1 MKNKI
6 IECYQ
11 RCSNQVSK
19 EMNDPDIYVV
29 DFIPEPLKDWKNKS
43 NLENFNHT
51 QKVWIKLNKMI
62 NGYLL
67 GRHIDRPS
75 KRPLLLH
82 SFNSY
87 EIYDK
92 KRKKDWINVPPHLH
106 SVLFVHPYIKDKFK
120 ELLEFD
126 SQEQMMGIMN
136 ISGVNSSIPYTI
148 RPEVFVG
155 DYGTE
160 IEDSILSLQIRI
172 PYDLEGKVDYSLG
185 LFENYRPIHPENVFK
200 HDIEEKLDGMM
211 VFMLPSEH
219 DFKKKLRVNHLREGQ
234 EKSVS
239 LGLGAGVS

>member
-43 NLENFNHT
+43 NLDNFNHT
-51 QKVWIKLNKMI
+51 QRIWFKLNK
-62 NGYLL
+62 LL
-67 GRHIDRPS
+67 NRHLVGRHPESRN
-75 KRPLLLH
+75 KRPFLLH
-82 SFNSY
+82 SFNSFEAY
-87 EIYDK
+87 HKTK
-92 KRKKDWINVPPHLH
+92 KQEWIKVPPHLH

-126 SQEQMMGIMN
+126 SQEQMMGIIEN
-136 ISGVNSSIPYTI
+136 SGVNFSTSYTI
-148 RPEVFVG
+148 LPEVFVG

-200 HDIEEKLDGMM
+200 NDIEEKLDGMG
-211 VFMLPSEH
+211 VFILPSEH
-219 DFKKKLRVNHLREGQ
+219 DFKKKRRVYPLREV
-234 EKSVS
+234 EEEIVS
-239 LGLGAGVS
+239 LELGTGVY